1 MYTVNLTSPSPPEGG
16 ITFTWRVAG
25 AAPGPGREISGVE
38 LSGCW
43 TAAQVASVEARDAA
57 NAPLRARVRGG
68 GHSACRIEVDAL
80 SDRRLPATVSV
91 TFKSAF
97 GTAGT
102 GTNATVQVG
111 KGGKATPSSTEVGG
125 PTCQPTFRLE
135 LAAGTGGHATASPS
149 ATSYAAGTAV
159 TITATVDEG
168 SEFSGWTVDGTR
180 AGSVSPLML
189 NMTADHTVVATFA
202 PTGGPPRIS
211 APPLDPSAPTSVFD
225 ATAFLYSGSGA
236 VQVGV
241 SPGTIDPGRVAVLRG
256 KVLTPDGAP
265 LPGARVTVVDHP
277 ELGRTQS
284 RADGMFDLAV
294 NGGGHLTIQY
304 AKGGLIPAQRQ
315 VATPWQDFASLPDV
329 VLVPYD
335 SQVTPVDL
343 ASSAPVQVARGAPV
357 TDDSGTRQATLL
369 FSQGTTATMTMPD
382 GSTQPL
388 SRLDVRATELTV
400 GGRGPV
406 SMPAELPPTSGYTY
420 AAELSVDAAV
430 AGGATDVRF
439 DKPVVF
445 YVENFLG
452 FAVGTHVPLGYY
464 DRAKR
469 AWIPSDDGRVIAI
482 VGETGGRADVDVNGD
497 GAADD
502 AATLGQLGIDDAERE
517 RLAALYEP
525 GQSLWRN
532 RVAHFSPWDCNWP
545 YRPPAD
551 ASGPTGG
558 PPRPVG
564 GEDNDCPSSGSVI
577 SCLGQGL
584 GETIRIAGTPFSL
597 NYQSNRAPGRK
608 AALAVPLS
616 GEAVPPSLKR
626 IELEV
631 EVAGRTF
638 TQSYA
643 PAAGTS
649 ADFTW
654 DGKDAYGR
662 NVQGAQPVSVK
673 VEYVY
678 DAVYLTPA
686 ELAQSFG
693 QPGTAFT
700 PVPARNE
707 VMIGN
712 RWKGELGTLAGR
724 ASGLGGWTLNVHQ
737 AYDPVSGTLH
747 DGTGKRT
754 RATSVDSVI
763 ETFAGNGQDG
773 SDGDGGPATEAK
785 VIPTGLVVAPDGS
798 VFLAENSHRVRRV
811 DRDGIISTVAGTGAA
826 GFSGDGG
833 PATQAALNFP
843 SSLALGPDGSLYVGD
858 MGNNRVRRIAPG
870 GTITTFAG
878 GGAQSGEGL
887 PATDV
892 ALEVPQGV
900 AVGPDGSLYLSEL
913 FKGRI
918 RKVSPDGLITTFAG
932 APGGADPGDG
942 GPASRARLKQP
953 RALALG
959 PDGALYVWERGDSR
973 TPPRVRRIGAD
984 GIITTYAG
992 GGSSTADGV
1001 LATDAS
1007 IPSAEGVGLAVG
1019 PGGLYISGS
1028 LDDRV
1033 RRVRGDGL
1041 ISTVAGTGER
1051 GFAGDGGPAATAR
1064 INGPIGVAI
1073 APNGDIV
1080 FSDVSNS
1087 RVRRIQRTL
1096 PTLGAG
1102 DVLIPSPDGQELF
1115 HFDELGRHVRT
1126 LHTLTGAVLYRFSYD
1141 AGGRLSGITDVDG
1154 TVTSIERA
1162 ADGRPTAIVAP
1173 GGVRTTLQ
1181 VDGDGY
1187 LTRVVNPANE
1197 AVVLTYQS
1205 DGLLSSL
1212 TEPRGGVHRFT
1223 YDDFGGLA
1231 TDEDP
1236 AGGVRTLTRTEL
1248 ADGHRVV
1255 LRTPLGLESIYESHQ
1270 RWFGSEHITTDPAG
1284 ATTVNRV
1291 FTSTGRQEVTYPDG
1305 TTVETTQGPDPRFGM
1320 QAPRVGTM
1328 SVRTPGGVEQT
1339 LVATR
1344 AVSLTDPAD
1353 PLSLQSLADT
1363 AVVNGQTSTQSYDA
1377 TTRTLTATSP
1387 AGRQS
1392 SLTYDAQGR
1401 VVARRPDLGADPV
1414 VLAYGP
1420 TGLLTQISRG
1430 NQRWIYAYDGRR
1442 RPVSRTDAKG
1452 GITLYTYDEADRL
1465 LSTTSPN
1472 GQVYGVRYDPNG
1484 NRVAMT
1490 MPNGAEHALTYD
1502 SVNLRSGYRSPGN
1515 IPEVWAHDLDRRLT
1529 GSSKPTGR
1537 VETRTFD
1544 AGGRPATITSPEATV
1559 SLAYADST
1567 DRPASTTRAPAGP
1580 GLGLGQEVAFS
1591 YDGSVPTAI
1600 DFRGPAAEGRYTYTS
1615 DDNLFLTGAE
1625 LDSGGQSWTLDIGR
1639 DADGLIIAMGPFTWA
1654 RNGPGGAV
1662 GQIGDGTIVLDQVY
1676 DGLARFSDRRVSV
1689 AGTELYRSRPTFDSL
1704 GLITRIVET
1713 IGGTTHTTDYVYDAN
1728 QQLIEVS
1735 RDAKVVE
1742 RYGYDPNANRT
1753 TRQVGANAG
1762 EIAAFD
1768 AQDRLVSRGSVG
1780 YQLNEDGFLFARG
1793 NDTFTYSTRGELLS
1807 AHVGDRT
1814 VTYSYDALQRRV
1826 AKELSSPAGQ
1836 SRVEYLYGDPGNAFR
1851 VTAVRSGSEVT
1862 VLFYDEPGSLYALER
1877 AGSRYYVASD
1887 LVGSPRLVTA
1897 SAGQVVKAIDYDAF
1911 GAILSDSDPGFFLP
1925 IGFAGGLADP
1935 ETGLVHFGYRD
1946 YEPASGRWTTR
1957 DPVLFDGGQFNLY
1970 AYVGNSPVTFR
1981 DPLGLWCLG
1990 GSAYYGIGGGAK
2002 VCHGDNGWSTC
2013 FEVGVGLGAG
2023 VELDPAGQGGAKD
2036 SLLIEE
2042 GVGCGPFA
2050 LGLAA
2055 EVNLCGG
2062 TTTTTATCALGIIDP
2077 CAGKL
2082 SHPVSKGF
2090 NVSKFKCGE
2099 TVKFAGQMCR
2109 LQDW

>member
-1 MYTVNLTSPSPPEGG
+1 MYTLDLTSPLPPNGG
-16 ITFTWRVAG
+16 ITFTWRITG
-25 AAPGPGREISGVE
+25 SAPEPGREISGVE

-43 TAAQVASVEARDAA
+43 TAPQVASVEARDAA

-68 GHSACRIEVDAL
+68 GHSAGRIEVEAL
-80 SDRRLPATVSV
+80 SDRRLPATISV
-91 TFKSAF
+91 TFRSAF
-97 GTAGT
+97 GTAGN
-102 GTNATVQVG
+102 GTNATVQAG
-111 KGGKATPSSTEVGG
+111 KGAKATSSRTEVGG
-125 PTCQPTFRLE
+125 PTCLPAFRLE
-135 LAAGTGGHATASPS
+135 LAAGTGGHTTASPS
-149 ATSYAAGTAV
+149 ASSYAAGTSV

-168 SEFSGWTVDGTR
+168 SELSGWTVDGAR
-180 AGSVSPLML
+180 AGPVNPLVL

-202 PTGGPPRIS
+202 PTG
-211 APPLDPSAPTSVFD
+211 APPQLAAPRLDSSTPTSVFD

-241 SPGTIDPGRVAVLRG
+241 SPGIIDPGRVAVLRG

-265 LPGARVTVVDHP
+265 LPGARITVVDHP

-294 NGGGHLTIQY
+294 NGGGCLTIQY
-304 AKGGLIPAQRQ
+304 AKSGLIPAQRHMT
-315 VATPWQDFASLPDV
+315 TPWQEFASLPDV

-335 SQVTPVDL
+335 SQVTAVDL
-343 ASSAPVQVARGAPV
+343 ASSAPIQVARGAQV
-357 TDDSGTRQATLL
+357 TDGSGTRQATLL
-369 FSQGTTATMTMPD
+369 FPQGTTATMTMPD

-388 SRLDVRATELTV
+388 SSLDVRATELTV
-400 GGRGPV
+400 GARGPV

-430 AGGATDVRF
+430 AGGATNVRF
-439 DKPVVF
+439 DKPVAF

-452 FAVGTHVPLGYY
+452 FPVGTHVPLGYY
-464 DRAKR
+464 DRAK
-469 AWIPSDDGRVIAI
+469 AVWVPADDGRVIAI
-482 VGETGGRADVDVNGD
+482 VGETSGKADVDVNGD

-525 GQSLWRN
+525 GQSLWRT
-532 RVAHFSPWDCNWP
+532 RVTHFSPWDCNWP

-564 GEDNDCPSSGSVI
+564 GEDNDCPSIGSAI

-584 GETIRIAGTPFSL
+584 GETIGIAGTPLSL
-597 NYQSNRAPGRK
+597 NYQSNRSPGRK

-616 GEAVPPSLKR
+616 GEEVPPSLKR

-631 EVAGRTF
+631 EVAGQRF
-638 TQSYA
+638 TQSFA
-643 PAAGTS
+643 PATGAS
-649 ADFTW
+649 ASFTW

-662 NVQGAQPVSVK
+662 TVQGAQPVSVK

-686 ELAQSFG
+686 ELAQTFG
-693 QPGTAFT
+693 QSGTAFT

-707 VMIGN
+707 VMIGD
-712 RWKGELGTLAGR
+712 RWKGELGTLDGR

-747 DGTGKRT
+747 DGTGTRT

-773 SDGDGGPATEAK
+773 SDGDGGLATEAK
-785 VIPTGLVVAPDGS
+785 VIATGLVVGPDGS
-798 VFLAENSHRVRRV
+798 VFLAENSHRVRKV
-811 DRDGIISTVAGTGAA
+811 DPDGIITTVAGTGVS

-858 MGNNRVRRIAPG
+858 IGNNRIRRIAAG

-878 GGAQSGEGL
+878 GGTQAGEGL

-892 ALEVPQGV
+892 QLKVPQGV
-900 AVGPDGSLYLSEL
+900 AVGPDGSVYLSEL
-913 FKGRI
+913 FEGRI

-932 APGGADPGDG
+932 DRGGADPGDG
-942 GPASRARLKQP
+942 GPASRARLKEP

-959 PDGALYVWERGDSR
+959 PDGALYVWERGDFR

-992 GGSSTADGV
+992 GGPSTDDGV
-1001 LATDAS
+1001 FATDAS
-1007 IPSAEGVGLAVG
+1007 IPSAELVGLAVG
-1019 PGGLYISGS
+1019 PGGLYIAGS

-1033 RRVRGDGL
+1033 RRVRRDGL
-1041 ISTVAGTGER
+1041 ISTVAGTGEA
-1051 GFAGDGGPAATAR
+1051 GFAGDGGPAAAAR

-1073 APNGDIV
+1073 APNADIV
-1080 FSDVSNS
+1080 FSDGLNS
-1087 RVRRIQRTL
+1087 RVRRLKRTL
-1096 PTLGAG
+1096 PTLGLG
-1102 DVLIPSPDGQELF
+1102 DVLIASPDGQELF
-1115 HFDELGRHVRT
+1115 HFDELGHHVRT
-1126 LHTLTGAVLYRFSYD
+1126 LHALTGAVEYTFSYD

-1162 ADGRPTAIVAP
+1162 TDGKPTAIVAP

-1181 VDGDGY
+1181 VNGDGY

-1223 YDDFGGLA
+1223 YDAFGGLA

-1236 AGGVRTLTRTEL
+1236 AGGVKTLTRTEL
-1248 ADGHRVV
+1248 DDGHRVV
-1255 LRTPLGLESIYESHQ
+1255 LRTPLGMASVYETHQ

-1291 FTSTGRQEVTYPDG
+1291 FTSAGKQEVTYPDG

-1320 QAPRVGTM
+1320 QAPRPRIM

-1344 AVSLTDPAD
+1344 AVTLTNPAD
-1353 PLSLQSLADT
+1353 PLSMQSLTDT
-1363 AVVNGQTSTQSYDA
+1363 AEVNGQRSTQSYDA

-1392 SLTYDAQGR
+1392 SLTYDARGR
-1401 VVARRPDLGADPV
+1401 VVAKRPDLSADPV
-1414 VLAYGP
+1414 VLTYGP

-1442 RPVSRTDAKG
+1442 RPISRTDAKG

-1472 GQVYGVRYDPNG
+1472 GQVYSVRYDPNG
-1484 NRVAMT
+1484 NRAAMT
-1490 MPNGAEHALTYD
+1490 MPNGAEHAITYD
-1502 SVNLRSGYRSPGN
+1502 SVNLRSGYQPPGN
-1515 IPEVWAHDLDRRLT
+1515 TPEGWAYDLDRRLT
-1529 GSSKPTGR
+1529 GRSKPTGR

-1567 DRPASTTRAPAGP
+1567 DRPASTTRAPSGP
-1580 GLGLGQEVAFS
+1580 STGLRQEVTYS

-1600 DFRGPAAEGRYTYTS
+1600 EFRGLAAEGRYTYTS
-1615 DDNLFLTGAE
+1615 DDNLFLTAAE
-1625 LDSGGQSWTLDIGR
+1625 LDSGGQSSTLDVGR
-1639 DADGLIIAMGPFTWA
+1639 DADGLITAMGPFTWA

-1662 GQIGDGTIVLDQVY
+1662 SQISDGTIVLDQAY
-1676 DGLARFSDRRVSV
+1676 DGVAKFSDRRVSV
-1689 AGTELYRSRPTFDSL
+1689 AGTELYRSQPTFDSL
-1704 GLITRIVET
+1704 GLITRSVET

-1728 QQLIEVS
+1728 QQLIEVR
-1735 RDAKVVE
+1735 RDATVVE
-1742 RYGYDPNANRT
+1742 RYGYDPNANRS
-1753 TRQVGANAG
+1753 TRQVGANAA
-1762 EIAAFD
+1762 EVAAFD
-1768 AQDRLVSRGSVG
+1768 AQDRLVRRGSVA
-1780 YQLNEDGFLFARG
+1780 YEVNDDGFLVSRG
-1793 NDTFTYSTRGELLS
+1793 NDTFAYGTRGELLS
-1807 AHVGDRT
+1807 AHVGEQT
-1814 VTYSYDALQRRV
+1814 VAYSYDALQRRV
-1826 AKELSSPAGQ
+1826 AKELSVPAGQ
-1836 SRVEYLYGDPGNAFR
+1836 SKVEYLYGDPGNAFR

-1862 VLFYDEPGSLYALER
+1862 VLFYDEPGSLYAFER

-1887 LVGSPRLVTA
+1887 LVGTPRLVAT
-1897 SAGQVVKAIDYDAF
+1897 SAGQVVRAIDYDAF
-1911 GAILSDSDPGFFLP
+1911 GEVLFDSDPGFFLP

-1935 ETGLVHFGYRD
+1935 ETGLVHLGYRD

-1990 GSAYYGIGGGAK
+1990 GSGYYGMGGGGK
-2002 VCHGDNGWSTC
+2002 VCHGKDGWSTC
-2013 FEVGVGLGAG
+2013 YEVGVGLGGG
-2023 VELDPAGQGGAKD
+2023 VELDPGGQGGAKD

-2050 LGLAA
+2050 FGLAA

-2062 TTTTTATCALGIIDP
+2062 TTTTTGTCALGLIDP
-2077 CAGKL
+2077 CADKL
-2082 SHPVSKGF
+2082 SHPFSKT
-2090 NVSKFKCGE
+2090 FKCGE